1 MKPETVLKQ
10 KILSGQVSLRE
21 LSRQTGIDRE
31 KLKLMIEEM
40 CTPEESKELQRILES
55 NKKESTTVELEESLK
70 EAIIK
75 VLKGEM
81 SAKQASKE
89 YGINSETL
97 RRKAEELANAS
108 PEYIKY
114 YIEYKGKR
122 GDYSGINFRRVII
135 EMIEN
140 NMTQIEIAG
149 KYGIPIRTVSRELE
163 KIGKSQDEQDKK
175 LYRTAK
181 MYAEK
186 KEKHQAIS
194 LYEQKTFGEFFE
206 ELKQKNKFV
215 VLGQESD
222 SEKRKKELI
231 EFTQK
236 VNELKKSGMTNEQ
249 IAKQLGVGISTI
261 RRRTLELKEIRE
273 IEEKD
278 ERE

>member
-31 KLKLMIEEM
+31 KLKLMIEKM
-40 CTPEESKELQRILES
+40 CTPEDSKELQRILES

-186 KEKHQAIS
+186 KEKHQEIS

-222 SEKRKKELI
+222 SEKRKRELI

>member
-31 KLKLMIEEM
+31 KLKLMVEEM

-163 KIGKSQDEQDKK
+163 KIGKSEDKQDKK

-186 KEKHQAIS
+186 KEKHQEIS

-206 ELKQKNKFV
+206 KLKQKNKFF

>member
-186 KEKHQAIS
+186 KEKHQEIS

-222 SEKRKKELI
+222 SEKRKRELI

>member
-31 KLKLMIEEM
+31 KLKLMVEEM

-163 KIGKSQDEQDKK
+163 KIGKSEDEQDKK

-186 KEKHQAIS
+186 KEKHQEIS

-206 ELKQKNKFV
+206 KLKQKNKFV

>member
-31 KLKLMIEEM
+31 KLKLMVEEM
-40 CTPEESKELQRILES
+40 CTLEESKELQRILES

-163 KIGKSQDEQDKK
+163 KIGKSEDEQDKK

-186 KEKHQAIS
+186 KEKHQEIS

-206 ELKQKNKFV
+206 KLKQKNKFV

>member
-31 KLKLMIEEM
+31 KLKLMVEEM

-140 NMTQIEIAG
+140 NI
-149 KYGIPIRTVSRELE
+149 L
-163 KIGKSQDEQDKK
+163 
-175 LYRTAK
+175 
-181 MYAEK
+181 
-186 KEKHQAIS
+186 
-194 LYEQKTFGEFFE
+194 
-206 ELKQKNKFV
+206 
-215 VLGQESD
+215 
-222 SEKRKKELI
+222 
-231 EFTQK
+231 
-236 VNELKKSGMTNEQ
+236 
-249 IAKQLGVGISTI
+249 
-261 RRRTLELKEIRE
+261 
-273 IEEKD
+273 
-278 ERE
+278 

>member
-163 KIGKSQDEQDKK
+163 KIGKSEDEQDKK

-186 KEKHQAIS
+186 KEKHQEIS

-206 ELKQKNKFV
+206 KLKQKNKFV

>member
-122 GDYSGINFRRVII
+122 GDFQV
-135 EMIEN
+135 
-140 NMTQIEIAG
+140 
-149 KYGIPIRTVSRELE
+149 
-163 KIGKSQDEQDKK
+163 
-175 LYRTAK
+175 
-181 MYAEK
+181 
-186 KEKHQAIS
+186 
-194 LYEQKTFGEFFE
+194 
-206 ELKQKNKFV
+206 
-215 VLGQESD
+215 
-222 SEKRKKELI
+222 
-231 EFTQK
+231 
-236 VNELKKSGMTNEQ
+236 
-249 IAKQLGVGISTI
+249 
-261 RRRTLELKEIRE
+261 
-273 IEEKD
+273 
-278 ERE
+278 

>member
-140 NMTQIEIAG
+140 NMTQIDIAG
-149 KYGIPIRTVSRELE
+149 KFGIPIRTVSRELE
-163 KIGKSQDEQDKK
+163 KIGKSEDEQDKK

-186 KEKHQAIS
+186 KEKHQEIS

>member
-163 KIGKSQDEQDKK
+163 KIGKSEDEQDKK

-186 KEKHQAIS
+186 KEKHQEIS

>member
-40 CTPEESKELQRILES
+40 CTPEESKELQRILEA

-163 KIGKSQDEQDKK
+163 KIGKSEDEQDKK

-186 KEKHQAIS
+186 KEKHQEIS

-206 ELKQKNKFV
+206 KLKQKNKFV

>member
-140 NMTQIEIAG
+140 NMTQIDIAG

-163 KIGKSQDEQDKK
+163 KIGKSEDEQDKK

-186 KEKHQAIS
+186 KEKHQEIS

-222 SEKRKKELI
+222 SEKRKRELI